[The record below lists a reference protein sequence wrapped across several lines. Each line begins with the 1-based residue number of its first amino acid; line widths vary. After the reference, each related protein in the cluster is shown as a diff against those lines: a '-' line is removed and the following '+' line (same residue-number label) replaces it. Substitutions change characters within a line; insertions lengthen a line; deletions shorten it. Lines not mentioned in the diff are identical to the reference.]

1 MTSEIKTS
9 LAQQP
14 VRLGMVGGGKNAF
27 IGAVHRWA
35 AGLDS
40 HYRLVAGAFS
50 SNPETAAQSAAD
62 LGVAAERSYGS
73 WEEMATAE
81 AARPDGIEAVAIV
94 TPNHL
99 HVPVALAFLKAGIH
113 VICEKPVGL
122 NLAEARELE
131 KAVKA
136 SGKIFVLTH
145 NYTGYPMLRQ
155 AKAMVKA
162 GLLGKIQVV
171 QAEYVQDWLT
181 KEVHNKQADWRV
193 DPTKAGAGG
202 SLGDIATHAYNA
214 ATFVTGL
221 KLDTVLADLTAFVPG
236 RQLDDNDHLLLRF
249 EGGAKGMLWAT
260 QVAPGNEN
268 GLALRI
274 FGDDGGLQWRQEDP
288 NYLYYTKYGQPTQ
301 RYTRGGHGSGPEAAR
316 VTRTPNGHPE
326 GYLEGFANL
335 YVDAAHAIAAAR
347 LGVPYT
353 EAAYPTIEDGVDG
366 MAFIEAAVKSNETGN
381 VWVKVER

>member
-122 NLAEARELE
+122 SLAEAREL
-131 KAVKA
+131 
-136 SGKIFVLTH
+136 
-145 NYTGYPMLRQ
+145 
-155 AKAMVKA
+155 
-162 GLLGKIQVV
+162 
-171 QAEYVQDWLT
+171 
-181 KEVHNKQADWRV
+181 
-193 DPTKAGAGG
+193 
-202 SLGDIATHAYNA
+202 
-214 ATFVTGL
+214 
-221 KLDTVLADLTAFVPG
+221 
-236 RQLDDNDHLLLRF
+236 
-249 EGGAKGMLWAT
+249 
-260 QVAPGNEN
+260 
-268 GLALRI
+268 
-274 FGDDGGLQWRQEDP
+274 
-288 NYLYYTKYGQPTQ
+288 
-301 RYTRGGHGSGPEAAR
+301 
-316 VTRTPNGHPE
+316 
-326 GYLEGFANL
+326 
-335 YVDAAHAIAAAR
+335 
-347 LGVPYT
+347 
-353 EAAYPTIEDGVDG
+353 
-366 MAFIEAAVKSNETGN
+366 
-381 VWVKVER
+381 

>member
-1 MTSEIKTS
+1 MHSEIKTS

-14 VRLGMVGGGKNAF
+14 VRLGMVGGGQGAF

-35 AGLDS
+35 MGLDS

-50 SNPETAAQSAAD
+50 SKPDVATASAAD
-62 LGVAAERSYGS
+62 FGIAPDRAYTSY
-73 WEEMATAE
+73 EEMAKAE

-99 HVPVALAFLKAGIH
+99 HVPVALVFLKAGIH
-113 VICEKPVGL
+113 VICEKPVAL
-122 NLAEARELE
+122 NLAEARELQKVVE
-131 KAVKA
+131 G
-136 SGKIFVLTH
+136 SGKIFALTH

-155 AKAMVKA
+155 AQAMVKA
-162 GLLGKIQVV
+162 GKLGKIRVV

-181 KEVHNKQADWRV
+181 KETHNKQADWRV
-193 DPTKAGAGG
+193 DPERAGAGG

-274 FGDDGGLQWRQEDP
+274 YGEDGGLAWRQEDP
-288 NYLYYTKYGQPTQ
+288 NYLYYSPYGEPTQ
-301 RYTRGGHGSGPEAAR
+301 RLTRGGHGTGPEAAR

-326 GYLEGFANL
+326 GYLEGFANI
-335 YVDAAHAIAAAR
+335 YVDAAYAIAAAR
-347 LGVPYT
+347 IGAPY
-353 EAAYPTIEDGVDG
+353 EDAKFPTIVDGVEG
-366 MAFIEAAVKSNETGN
+366 MAFIEAAVQSSNAGG
-381 VWVKVER
+381 VWTKVPR